1 MPSHFAILPS
11 DIVQYLSLSLNDGPT
26 ATPGLHNSA
35 HQPLQILRLPHP
47 RTGLPSLF
55 LPLEHLQLSSSVDS
69 SNTGILEIQAV
80 CPPDERSWIVGGDVV
95 ADGKMLTMTP
105 IDPAFLL
112 LPILQTTQP
121 IDGSSV
127 QFRTLDD
134 LFEEA
139 TNKLEISLQEGGKT
153 TAPRTQDIHRLC
165 SLACTRKAL
174 SRLCEVREISPEIIV
189 YRYSPTKFLKYLRAK
204 VTYLESSVVLD
215 KSQTVTRNLAKEGL
229 MDDEREDLLCLGRT
243 QACCDLLS
251 QYLPSEIYAT
261 LLASYDFSSLQ
272 KLVQANRDEALAAA
286 AVAAPPAKGKG
297 SKADLKAATAAD
309 GKKRK
314 ATKASQGVEKLKKAN
329 TTGMSKLSSF
339 FAKS

>member
-1 MPSHFAILPS
+1 MPSRFAILPS
-11 DIVQYLSLSLNDGPT
+11 DIIQYLSLSLNDT
-26 ATPGLHNSA
+26 STITPEFHNST
-35 HQPLQILRLPHP
+35 HEPLQILRLPHP

-55 LPLEHLQLSSSVDS
+55 LPLEHLQSRSSVDFS
-69 SNTGILEIQAV
+69 DAGVLEIQAV
-80 CPPDERSWIVGGDVV
+80 CPPDERSWIVGEEVV
-95 ADGKMLTMTP
+95 ADGKMLTMIP

-121 IDGSSV
+121 LDGSSV

-134 LFEEA
+134 LFEEG
-139 TNKLEISLQEGGKT
+139 TKKFETSLQERGKT

-165 SLACTRKAL
+165 SLECTRKAL
-174 SRLCEVREISPEIIV
+174 SRLCEVKEISPEIIV
-189 YRYSPTKFLKYLRAK
+189 YRYSPAKFLKYLRAK
-204 VTYLESSVVLD
+204 VAYLESSVVLD
-215 KSQTVTRNLAKEGL
+215 KSQTVIRNLAKEGL
-229 MDDEREDLLCLGRT
+229 MDDGREDLLRLGRT

-251 QYLPSEIYAT
+251 QYLPPETYAT

-272 KLVQANRDEALAAA
+272 KLIQANRDEALTAA

-297 SKADLKAATAAD
+297 SKVDIKVATATN

-314 ATKASQGVEKLKKAN
+314 ATKASQGVEKLKRVN
-329 TTGMSKLSSF
+329 TTGMAKLSSF